1 MRLFVAAAHRRVET
15 MAVANHLRRRPRTRA
30 RYLSFAVVT
39 SLFAL
44 AVASCGG
51 SSDADSPVAATSEA
65 SIVADAQASGETTPQ
80 RVDEQVPLVVEVYVV
95 DDANGDLSSRRT
107 AAEVEGI
114 MDDVA
119 DIWAEAG
126 VIVVVES
133 IERLEV
139 SGEAL
144 AALAGAQLGS
154 FFADVSAKGAAGSRA
169 GVVSAF
175 FVRGIGGPNG
185 IAPSGTRSIIV
196 IDNPSVHDE
205 RVTAHEIGHV
215 LALHHTLDDSER
227 LLFPG
232 TNGMSLTTEELL
244 VANYAARG
252 YAEGV
257 R

>member
-1 MRLFVAAAHRRVET
+1 
-15 MAVANHLRRRPRTRA
+15 MAVAKYLRRRRRVRG
-30 RYLSFAVVT
+30 RYLAFAVVA
-39 SLFAL
+39 SLVAL
-44 AVASCGG
+44 ATASCGG

-65 SIVADAQASGETTPQ
+65 SIVADAQPSSETAPQ
-80 RVDEQVPLVVEVYVV
+80 GVDEQVPLVLEVYIV
-95 DDANGDLSSRRT
+95 DGANGDLSSRRT
-107 AAEVEGI
+107 ASEVAEI

-126 VIVVVES
+126 VIVAVETV
-133 IERLEV
+133 ERLDV
-139 SGEAL
+139 SDESLTAL
-144 AALAGAQLGS
+144 ARTQLGP
-154 FFADVSAKGAAGSRA
+154 FFADVSASGAAGSRA
-169 GVVSAF
+169 GVISAF

-196 IDNPSVHDE
+196 VDNPSVHDE

-232 TNGMSLTTEELL
+232 TNGMTLTAEELF

-252 YAEGV
+252 YAEGA

>member
-1 MRLFVAAAHRRVET
+1 
-15 MAVANHLRRRPRTRA
+15 MAVAKHLRRNRGTRG
-30 RYLSFAVVT
+30 RYLAFAVVA
-39 SLFAL
+39 SLVA
-44 AVASCGG
+44 ASCGG

-65 SIVADAQASGETTPQ
+65 SIVADAQPSGETAPQ
-80 RVDEQVPLVVEVYVV
+80 RVDEQVPLALEVYIA

-107 AAEVEGI
+107 ATEVAEI
-114 MDDVA
+114 MGDVA

-126 VIVVVES
+126 VIVVVETV
-133 IERLEV
+133 ERLDV

-144 AALAGAQLGS
+144 VALDRTQLGP
-154 FFADVSAKGAAGSRA
+154 FFADVSASGAAGSRT
-169 GVVSAF
+169 GVISAV

-185 IAPSGTRSIIV
+185 IASSGTRSIIV

-215 LALHHTLDDSER
+215 LALHHALDDSER

-232 TNGMSLTTEELL
+232 TNGMTLTAEEIL